1 MKRNKTDFGLISR
14 NNTPIKESRTI
25 TFPRIN
31 NDLQSILDRFTQN
44 LSDIKSRFLIA
55 DTLLNLPSP
64 SAPDLEGAQ
73 DIWRSQ
79 IVFLDSALDFYFHE
93 IIKYSYIQMFYLD
106 WPQSE
111 EYKRIKVSLQ
121 FAIDLANNP
130 NSVSKLSDEIDE
142 MNRFTCF
149 MGIKQINWLFK
160 AIDIKITLNKAEQ
173 NLIKELFNRR
183 NQIAHQSDRLPNNPE
198 KQGIT
203 KEYVESTIN
212 EIESLVVNK
221 IHLRIVNK
229 SNSILETLNSNNRW

>member
-25 TFPRIN
+25 IFPRIN

-183 NQIAHQSDRLPNNPE
+183 NQIAHQSDRLPNNPD